1 MKFYCRFTPAFLL
14 LASMALTFQGPVLAQ
29 KEQGKDLPKADTLMD
44 GYVKKTGGKEAYD
57 KIKTWIVKANFAFAG
72 VNGDAT
78 IYGAAPNK
86 MYLGMML
93 QGIGK
98 VEAGSDGKVFWEKN
112 PITGPKLHN
121 EDKSK
126 EMFPGVDFGGD
137 VNWKQQYK
145 SYETEA
151 LEKVD
156 GKELYR
162 VKLVEKKG
170 DPEYRYFDKGTGL
183 VVKMKKAMKSELGN
197 FTMDVDISEYKKV
210 GDLLIPHKVNANML
224 GQNVK
229 VTLTD
234 VQLNA
239 EIPKG
244 TFDLPNEVKELI
256 KKKAGE
262 SK

>member
-1 MKFYCRFTPAFLL
+1 MKFYRRLTLALL
-14 LASMALTFQGPVLAQ
+14 LGSVAIAFHGPVLAQ
-29 KEQGKDLPKADTLMD
+29 KEQGKDLPKADMLMD
-44 GYVKKTGGKEAYD
+44 GYVNKTGGKEAYD
-57 KIKTWIVKANFAFAG
+57 KVKTWIVKANFGFAG

-112 PITGPKLHN
+112 PITGPKLHS

-126 EMFPGVDFGGD
+126 EMFPGADFGGD
-137 VNWKQQYK
+137 VNWRKQYK
-145 SYETEA
+145 SAETEA

-156 GKELYR
+156 GKELYK
-162 VKLVEKKG
+162 VKLVEKTG
-170 DPEYRYFDKGTGL
+170 ENEYRYFDKGTGL
-183 VVKMKKAMKSELGN
+183 VVKMKKALKSDLGN
-197 FTMDVDISEYKKV
+197 LTMEVDIGDYKKV
-210 GDLLIPHKVNANML
+210 GDLLVPHEVNANML

-229 VTLTD
+229 VRLTD
-234 VQLNA
+234 VKLNA

-244 TFDLPNEVKELI
+244 TFELPNEIKELI
-256 KKKAGE
+256 KKKAAE
-262 SK
+262 TK